1 METVRVKHNS
11 RPYKSHTPP
20 HTRSAMPSSL
30 WRPPAPPGDT
40 LGPRPPPRRG
50 RHFVRGASAGA
61 GAGPG
66 RAAPLSPPCRPRR
79 SVWPSCAP
87 ATRTAAWR
95 RTTSSGNRGQ
105 PARLPPCGPEAVWG
119 PHRSAPQRSSA
130 SQRCETRP
138 AAPRGSAF

>member
-11 RPYKSHTPP
+11 GSYKPHTPP
-20 HTRSAMPSSL
+20 NTPPCPPPCGSRRPHPLTRSG
-30 WRPPAPPGDT
+30 PAPRRAAAAILCEEPAPG
-40 LGPRPPPRRG
+40 P
-50 RHFVRGASAGA
+50 
-61 GAGPG
+61 GPG
-66 RAAPLSPPCRPRR
+66 RAEPLSPPCRPLR

-87 ATRTAAWR
+87 ATRIAAWR

-105 PARLPPCGPEAVWG
+105 PARLLPCGPEAVWG